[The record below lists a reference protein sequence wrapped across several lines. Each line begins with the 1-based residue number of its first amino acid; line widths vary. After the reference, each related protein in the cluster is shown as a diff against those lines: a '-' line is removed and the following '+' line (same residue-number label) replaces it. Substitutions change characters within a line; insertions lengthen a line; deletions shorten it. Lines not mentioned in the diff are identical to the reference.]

1 MMKYNSVQGKNN
13 MILSLFSNK
22 SIKNLKLF
30 KDDLKP
36 IFEERKT
43 NNLSRETESLRKN
56 CEQSK
61 LYLL

>member
-36 IFEERKT
+36 IFEERKAD
-43 NNLSRETESLRKN
+43 NLSREMESLRKN
-56 CEQSK
+56 CEKSK